1 MIGLVILPFYV
12 LLNCY
17 LYSLFV
23 KWINLLT
30 NLLSNEI
37 FYLLFLIITIMLS
50 LLYLFALMIPNTLLK
65 KIFTKIGNYYLGISI
80 YSYIVVIVYSV
91 LKILIIC
98 FFSNYNIEMAIISGF
113 ICIMLVIMINIYGII
128 NAKIIHVKRYSLMI
142 NKQGNN
148 LKQLK
153 IVMLADIHLGYN
165 IGANHVKKMVETIN
179 KEIPDI
185 VIIAGD
191 IFDNNYYAMDNHKKI
206 IDLLKKI
213 KTKYGTYAVY
223 GNHDVK
229 AKTLFGFTLN
239 NKKCKFRDTKMDQF
253 MKKSNIKVL
262 KDDCVMIKDSIYIYG
277 RVDYTNNADVIK
289 RKKACDITKKMDK
302 NKTIIVI
309 DHQPKELNQLSDS
322 GVDIDLSGHTHD
334 GQIFP
339 FNIICRVF
347 YKNGYG
353 LKKFGNMYSI
363 VTSGIGLYGPNI
375 RVLTK
380 AEITSIDVMFNN

>member
-1 MIGLVILPFYV
+1 
-12 LLNCY
+12 
-17 LYSLFV
+17 
-23 KWINLLT
+23 
-30 NLLSNEI
+30 
-37 FYLLFLIITIMLS
+37 
-50 LLYLFALMIPNTLLK
+50 
-65 KIFTKIGNYYLGISI
+65 
-80 YSYIVVIVYSV
+80 
-91 LKILIIC
+91 
-98 FFSNYNIEMAIISGF
+98 
-113 ICIMLVIMINIYGII
+113 
-128 NAKIIHVKRYSLMI
+128 
-142 NKQGNN
+142 
-148 LKQLK
+148 
-153 IVMLADIHLGYN
+153 
-165 IGANHVKKMVETIN
+165 
-179 KEIPDI
+179 
-185 VIIAGD
+185 
-191 IFDNNYYAMDNHKKI
+191 
-206 IDLLKKI
+206 
-213 KTKYGTYAVY
+213 
-223 GNHDVK
+223 
-229 AKTLFGFTLN
+229 
-239 NKKCKFRDTKMDQF
+239 

-322 GVDIDLSGHTHD
+322 GVDIGLSGHTHD